1 MFQRSALSFIFVT
14 LIFVFYPIVAW
25 AAGESGSAASK
36 WRVLSEEESMNI
48 QLEKITAK
56 EAKSKPDQNALGF
69 GRHFTDHMLVMEYTE
84 GCGWHDLAIQPYRN
98 FSLDP
103 AAMVFHYGQAIFEG
117 MKAYRGKGGGIYLFR
132 PAANI
137 ERMNRSAARLCMPQ
151 LPVDEVLVALKELLR
166 LDQDWIPTAQGATL
180 YIRPTMIATEAAL
193 GVRPAKQYLFFVILS
208 PVGAYYPEGFN
219 PVRIYV
225 TDKYVRAVPGGV
237 GHVKT
242 AGNYAASIM
251 AAVEA
256 QQAGFTQV
264 LWLDAVER
272 RYIEEVGTM
281 NIFFVIGD
289 EIITPP
295 LGGSILPGITR
306 DSVIQVVK
314 SWGLTVVERR
324 ISIDEVLAAQENGS
338 LKEIFG
344 TGTAAVISP
353 VGSLHYKGRDCVINN
368 GKTGVL
374 SQRLFDEIQAIQ
386 YGAKEDPYGWVVG
399 L

>member
-1 MFQRSALSFIFVT
+1 MD
-14 LIFVFYPIVAW
+14 
-25 AAGESGSAASK
+25 
-36 WRVLSEEESMNI
+36 M
-48 QLEKITAK
+48 QLERVAEQ
-56 EAKSKPDQNALGF
+56 EAKCKPDQNALGF
-69 GRHFTDHMLVMEYTE
+69 GRHFTDHMLVMSYTE
-84 GCGWHDLAIQPYRN
+84 GRGWHDLAIQPYRP

-103 AAMVFHYGQAIFEG
+103 AAMVLHYGQAIFEG
-117 MKAYRGKGGGIYLFR
+117 MKAYRGKDGGIYLFR
-132 PAANI
+132 PADNLA
-137 ERMNRSAARLCMPQ
+137 RMNVSAARLCMPQ
-151 LPVDEVLVALKELLR
+151 LPVAEVLAALQELLR
-166 LDQDWIPTAQGATL
+166 LDREWIPAAKGATL

-219 PVRIYV
+219 PVKIYV

-272 RYIEEVGTM
+272 KYIEEVGTM
-281 NIFFVIGD
+281 NIFFVIGE

-306 DSVIQVVK
+306 DSVIQVLK
-314 SWGLTVVERR
+314 GWGLAVAERR
-324 ISIDEVLAAQENGS
+324 IAIAEVLAAQESGA
-338 LKEIFG
+338 LKESFG

-353 VGSLHYKGRDCVINN
+353 VGSLHYQGRDYLINH
-368 GKTGVL
+368 GETGAL

-386 YGAKEDPYGWVVG
+386 YGAKEDPYGWVTR

>member
-1 MFQRSALSFIFVT
+1 MDIQVDRVT
-14 LIFVFYPIVAW
+14 
-25 AAGESGSAASK
+25 E
-36 WRVLSEEESMNI
+36 
-48 QLEKITAK
+48 K
-56 EAKSKPDQNALGF
+56 EAKLKPDQDALGF
-69 GRHFTDHMLVMEYTE
+69 GKYFSDHMLVMCYTE
-84 GCGWHDLAIQPYRN
+84 AKGWHDAKIQPYRN

-103 AAMVFHYGQAIFEG
+103 AAMVLHYGQAIFEG
-117 MKAYRGKGGGIYLFR
+117 MKAYRAKDGGIYLFR
-132 PAANI
+132 PADNI

-151 LPVDEVLVALKELLR
+151 LPVDEVVVALKELLR
-166 LDQDWIPTAQGATL
+166 LDQDWIPSAKGATL

-193 GVRPAKQYLFFVILS
+193 GVRSAKEYRFFVILS

-219 PVRIYV
+219 PVKIYV

-237 GHVKT
+237 GNIKT

-281 NIFFVIGD
+281 NIFFVIG
-289 EIITPP
+289 EELITPP
-295 LGGSILPGITR
+295 LSGSILPGITR
-306 DSVIQVVK
+306 DSVIHLAK
-314 SWGLTVVERR
+314 EWGLAVMERR
-324 ISIDEVLAAQENGS
+324 ISIDEVLAAQEKGS

-353 VGSLHYKGRDCVINN
+353 VGSLHYKGRDFLINN

-386 YGAKEDPYGWVVG
+386 YGAKEDPYGWVTK

>member
-1 MFQRSALSFIFVT
+1 M
-14 LIFVFYPIVAW
+14 
-25 AAGESGSAASK
+25 
-36 WRVLSEEESMNI
+36 SEEKSMELH
-48 QLEKITAK
+48 LEKITGN
-56 EAKSKPDQNALGF
+56 EAKPKPDQNALGF
-69 GRHFTDHMLVMEYTE
+69 GKYFTDHMLVMPYTE
-84 GCGWHDLAIQPYRN
+84 GRGWHDLSIQPYRN

-103 AAMVFHYGQAIFEG
+103 AAMVLHYGQAIFEG
-117 MKAYRGKGGGIYLFR
+117 MKAYRGKDNGIYLFR

-137 ERMNRSAARLCMPQ
+137 QRMNISAARLCMPQ
-151 LPVDEVLVALKELLR
+151 LPVDEVIAALKELLR

-180 YIRPTMIATEAAL
+180 YIRPTMISTEAAL
-193 GVRPAKQYLFFVILS
+193 GVRPAKEYLFFVIMS

-219 PVRIYV
+219 PVKIHV
-225 TDKYVRAVPGGV
+225 TDTYVRAVPGGV
-237 GHVKT
+237 GHIKA

-251 AAVEA
+251 AAEEA
-256 QQAGFTQV
+256 KKKGFTQV

-289 EIITPP
+289 EVITPP
-295 LGGSILPGITR
+295 LGGSIRPGVTR
-306 DSVIQVVK
+306 DSVIQVAK

-353 VGSLHYKGRDCVINN
+353 VGSLHYQGRDCVINN
-368 GKTGVL
+368 GKTGAL
-374 SQRLFDEIQAIQ
+374 SQRLFDEILAIQ
-386 YGAKEDPYGWVVG
+386 YGAKEDPYGWVER

>member
-1 MFQRSALSFIFVT
+1 MD
-14 LIFVFYPIVAW
+14 
-25 AAGESGSAASK
+25 
-36 WRVLSEEESMNI
+36 I
-48 QLEKITAK
+48 QLEKITEN
-56 EAKSKPDQNALGF
+56 EAKAKPDQNALGF
-69 GRHFTDHMLVMEYTE
+69 GRHFTDHMLVMQYTE
-84 GCGWHDLAIQPYRN
+84 GRGWHDLAIQPYRN

-103 AAMVFHYGQAIFEG
+103 AAMVLHYGQAIFEG
-117 MKAYRGKGGGIYLFR
+117 MKAYRGKDGGIYLFR

-137 ERMNRSAARLCMPQ
+137 QRMNISAARLCMPQ
-151 LPVDEVLVALKELLR
+151 LPVDEVLAALKELLR
-166 LDQDWIPTAQGATL
+166 LDQDWIPTAKGATL

-193 GVRPAKQYLFFVILS
+193 GVRPAKEYLFYVILS

-219 PVRIYV
+219 PVKIYV
-225 TDKYVRAVPGGV
+225 TDTYVRAVPGGV

-256 QQAGFTQV
+256 QCAGFTQV

-281 NIFFVIGD
+281 NIFFVIDD

-306 DSVIQVVK
+306 DSVIQVIK
-314 SWGLTVVERR
+314 DWGLTVVERR
-324 ISIDEVLAAQENGS
+324 ITIDEVLAAQENGS
-338 LKEIFG
+338 LREIFG

-353 VGSLHYKGRDCVINN
+353 VGSLHYKGRDCVINH

-386 YGAKEDPYGWVVG
+386 YGAKKDPYGWVTK

>member
-1 MFQRSALSFIFVT
+1 MSRLNGM
-14 LIFVFYPIVAW
+14 L
-25 AAGESGSAASK
+25 
-36 WRVLSEEESMNI
+36 LSEVEIMDI
-48 QLEKITAK
+48 QVERVTKK
-56 EAKSKPDQNALGF
+56 EAKPKPDQNSLGF
-69 GRHFTDHMLVMEYTE
+69 GRYFSDHMLVMRYTE
-84 GCGWHDLAIQPYRN
+84 DQGWHDAKIQPYRN

-103 AAMVFHYGQAIFEG
+103 AAMVLHYGQAIFEG
-117 MKAYRGKGGGIYLFR
+117 MKAYRAKDGGIYLFR
-132 PAANI
+132 PADNI
-137 ERMNRSAARLCMPQ
+137 ERMNCSAARLCMPQ
-151 LPVDEVLVALKELLR
+151 LPVDEVVAALKELLR
-166 LDQDWIPTAQGATL
+166 LDQAWIPSVKGATL

-193 GVRPAKQYLFFVILS
+193 GVRSAKEYLFFVILS

-219 PVRIYV
+219 PVKIYV

-237 GHVKT
+237 GNIKT

-281 NIFFVIGD
+281 NIFFVIG
-289 EIITPP
+289 EELITPP
-295 LGGSILPGITR
+295 LSGSILPGITR
-306 DSVIQVVK
+306 DSVIQLAK
-314 SWGLTVVERR
+314 EWGLAVVERR
-324 ISIDEVLAAQENGS
+324 ISIDEVLAAQENGA

-353 VGSLHYKGRDCVINN
+353 VGSLHYKGRDFLINN
-368 GKTGVL
+368 GKTGDL
-374 SQRLFDEIQAIQ
+374 SQKFFDEIMDIQ
-386 YGAKEDPYGWVVG
+386 YGDKVASCAWAIR